1 MPFSTSKPRILCV
14 DDKAENLKIRTMM
27 LEQFGCETI
36 SACDYDESMRI
47 LGKNEVDLL
56 LIDYHLADGRT
67 GEEIARDVRGAHPE
81 LPMIMLT
88 GDSKLPQSAQ
98 DSVDAVLIKGL
109 SDPRLLLDTIQEL
122 LPSKEVKQRRPMLIE
137 ATRKSKAS

>member
-88 GDSKLPQSAQ
+88 GDSKLPQSPE